1 LQSLG
6 DGRVTGFVTVDVDNF
21 VDRGTGRW
29 AAAGRFG
36 RNPNV
41 VNVDGVT
48 GVATVGFDH
57 PLMVEIVVGAVAAD
71 HSHQLLARRGNNVN
85 LACAMFQIFSPLNL
99 FPAAKETKS
108 SRPVQP
114 KNCRSALSAETMSLR
129 AAKKGGKKLN

>member
-1 LQSLG
+1 M
-6 DGRVTGFVTVDVDNF
+6 TVNVDNF

-48 GVATVGFDH
+48 GVAAVGFDH

-85 LACAMFQIFSPLNL
+85 LACAMFQIFSPWIFLQ
-99 FPAAKETKS
+99 PQKETKS

-114 KNCRSALSAETMSLR
+114 KNIRSALSAGTMSLR
-129 AAKKGGKKLN
+129 AAKKRGKKLN